1 MLCPMPVWESCTFSS
16 ATERDEARWLSAV
29 SCLVLELAF
38 ARQVASTDVKCSIR
52 ATGACIRSLHKLS
65 AEPLPPSLLSARFLT
80 SAISHRST
88 GQATPTVSERRLTLN
103 ALWWRYREQREDP
116 TKLNGGN
123 LLLEEFEGGQ
133 FACSILLQRYIALPI
148 VIFGTFGILCIERY
162 IYIRARYAYIV
173 MKK

>member
-1 MLCPMPVWESCTFSS
+1 MVVIGNKE
-16 ATERDEARWLSAV
+16 
-29 SCLVLELAF
+29 
-38 ARQVASTDVKCSIR
+38 K
-52 ATGACIRSLHKLS
+52 
-65 AEPLPPSLLSARFLT
+65 
-80 SAISHRST
+80 
-88 GQATPTVSERRLTLN
+88 
-103 ALWWRYREQREDP
+103 